1 MPTPSPPPP
10 EGRPDG
16 REQNRPLHPLPR
28 GLVELYGLLAVLVV
42 LIPEWMAS
50 GAMQGLIKSTTAAP
64 LPGPSGAWRRL
75 PELKLAAMS
84 LAELRLLAQQLQLPG
99 YTALSRDRLSARLL
113 KAIRRRREP
122 GAETEPRLRG
132 GTTARRLTVAGA
144 LVLLLFSLLLALAG
158 VLALL

>member
-1 MPTPSPPPP
+1 MPTLSPPPP
-10 EGRPDG
+10 EDRPSG
-16 REQNRPLHPLPR
+16 REPNRPLHPLPR

-50 GAMQGLIKSTTAAP
+50 GAMQGLIKGTTAAP

-84 LAELRLLAQQLQLPG
+84 QAELRLLARQLHVPG
-99 YTALSRDRLSARLL
+99 YAALSRDRLSARLL
-113 KAIRRRREP
+113 KAIRRRREAGNEP
-122 GAETEPRLRG
+122 EPRLRRRS
-132 GTTARRLTVAGA
+132 TARRLTVAGA
-144 LVLLLFSLLLALAG
+144 LVLLVFSLVLALAG

>member
-1 MPTPSPPPP
+1 MPTPSPPPS

-50 GAMQGLIKSTTAAP
+50 GAMQGLIKTTTAAP

-84 LAELRLLAQQLQLPG
+84 LAELRLLARQLQLPG
-99 YTALSRDRLSARLL
+99 YAALSRDRLSARLL

-122 GAETEPRLRG
+122 GSEAGLRLVSG
-132 GTTARRLTVAGA
+132 FTARRVTVAGA
-144 LVLLLFSLLLALAG
+144 LLLLVFSLVLALVG